1 MIKKSPNP
9 IDKHVG
15 SRVRVRRQALGMSQ
29 RKLAGAIGLTFQ
41 QIQNYENGANRIGA
55 GRLQQLSQVLQVPPA
70 FFFKDAP
77 NVSIG
82 RSREN
87 VTPSSVSLMRFLA
100 TPDGTALAKAF
111 MRLDVKLRWRIVN
124 LVQTITDSG
133 R

>member
-1 MIKKSPNP
+1 MTKKSPNP

-15 SRVRVRRQALGMSQ
+15 SRIRVRRQALGVSQ
-29 RKLAGAIGLTFQ
+29 RKLAGAIGLSFQ
-41 QIQNYENGANRIGA
+41 QIQNYENGTNRIGA

-70 FFFKDAP
+70 FFFRDAP
-77 NVSIG
+77 NVSAG

-87 VTPSSVSLMRFLA
+87 VDPSPVRLKFLA
-100 TPDGTALAKAF
+100 TPDGTALARAF

>member
-9 IDKHVG
+9 IDQHVG
-15 SRVRVRRQALGMSQ
+15 SRIRVRRQALGMSQ

-41 QIQNYENGANRIGA
+41 QIQNYESGTNRIGA

-77 NVSIG
+77 NVSIR

-87 VTPSSVSLMRFLA
+87 VTPSPVRLVRFLA
-100 TPDGTALAKAF
+100 TPDGTALATAF

-124 LVQTITDSG
+124 LVQAITDSG

>member
-1 MIKKSPNP
+1 MIKKYPNP

-15 SRVRVRRQALGMSQ
+15 SRIRIRRQALGMSQ

-41 QIQNYENGANRIGA
+41 QIQNYENGTSRIGA
-55 GRLQQLSQVLQVPPA
+55 GRLQQLFHVLEAPPA
-70 FFFKDAP
+70 FFFKHAP
-77 NVSIG
+77 NASLK

-87 VTPSSVSLMRFLA
+87 VTPSPVRLMRFVS
-100 TPDGTALAKAF
+100 TPDGAALATAF

-124 LVQTITDSG
+124 LVQTITA